1 MRLNKN
7 TLDSISSSKED
18 ELKSE
23 VKHLNDINKRY
34 KEHIK
39 NLETQVNNLIHITPP
54 KIVKKA
60 VRSGDYKLR
69 IIIPDLH
76 GDKMCTESVGAMFAD
91 LKRIKIPKGSEIVI
105 LGDLL
110 DCGGWLAEKF
120 TMGFVAETETSFQ
133 QDVASTNFFLDDLQG
148 ITKNIPIHYLEGNH
162 EHRLEQWVVTKTLRH
177 QDDAEM
183 LRNMVGPESVLALPK
198 RNIKFYR
205 RGGFHD
211 GISIRGTIKRGN
223 CYFNHG
229 IAANVHAAKTHVEK
243 FGANICF
250 GHIHRAQEFYTRIVG
265 VGTVLGTCPG
275 TMSQLQPFYGHNG
288 MSGHVNGY
296 GIQIVDK
303 SEAFL
308 HINIPIIDGMSYLG
322 HLL

>member
-1 MRLNKN
+1 MKLNKN
-7 TLDSISSSKED
+7 TLDSISFSKED

-23 VKHLNDINKRY
+23 VKHLNDLNKRY

-54 KIVKKA
+54 NIVKKT

-120 TMGFVAETETSFQ
+120 VLGFVAETETSFM
-133 QDVASTNFFLDDLQG
+133 QDVASTNYFLNDLQG

-162 EHRLEQWVVTKTLRH
+162 EHRLEQWCVTRTLRH

-183 LRNMVGPESVLALPK
+183 LRQMVGPESVLDLPK

-205 RGGFHD
+205 RGEFYHKLPL
-211 GISIRGTIKRGN
+211 RGAIKLGL
-223 CYFNHG
+223 CHFTHG
-229 IAANVHAAKTHVEK
+229 ICANMHAAKTHADK
-243 FGANICF
+243 FGGNVCYGHTHRMDSWQGRSVSTGTF
-250 GHIHRAQEFYTRIVG
+250 GAW
-265 VGTVLGTCPG
+265 CPG
-275 TMSQLQPFYGHNG
+275 TLSQLQPLYGHNNI
-288 MSGHVNGY
+288 SGWTNGY
-296 GIQIVDK
+296 AIQIVDK